1 MNSKFVSAAW
11 TSRSDVCS
19 SLFTERWWS
28 KWFCLASQIHSGP

>member
-19 SLFTERWWS
+19 
-28 KWFCLASQIHSGP
+28 